1 MTINTGFRAWY
12 YFRMGWST
20 YFAFIFAAINTYTV
34 TYYLTIERI
43 PSLKEVFPNFFSYV
57 GITSIIGIP
66 ILVLVGYAHYKRTK
80 AFKSEVD
87 ILLESNPYVS
97 RVLANSEM
105 LLTLN
110 LELNKIIIK
119 LAKKEEITKNEAD
132 ELFKLQ
138 EQISK
143 LIDERTFHSK
153 HDLDFLRKTRG
164 L

>member
-1 MTINTGFRAWY
+1 MAHNTGFRAWY

-20 YFAFIFAAINTYTV
+20 YFAFIFAAINTLTV
-34 TYYLTIERI
+34 TYYLTIEKI
-43 PSLKEVFPNFFSYV
+43 PSLKEVFPNFFYYV
-57 GITSIIGIP
+57 SIISIIGIP

-105 LLTLN
+105 LLKLN
-110 LELNKIIIK
+110 LELNKFIIK
-119 LAKKEEITKNEAD
+119 LAKNEEITKNEAD

-138 EQISK
+138 EQFSK
-143 LIDERTFHSK
+143 LIDERTFTSK

>member
-1 MTINTGFRAWY
+1 MAHNTGFRAWY

-20 YFAFIFAAINTYTV
+20 YFAFLFAAINTLTV
-34 TYYLTIERI
+34 TYYLTIEKI
-43 PSLKEVFPNFFSYV
+43 PSLKEVFPNFFYYV

-105 LLTLN
+105 LLKLN

-138 EQISK
+138 EQFSK
-143 LIDERTFHSK
+143 LMDERTFHSQ